1 MTLWLVVLG
10 MGLVTYATRLGAILL
25 LERASLPPAVAR
37 ALRFVPPAVLLALVA
52 PELARPAGVLELSMG
67 NARLLA
73 GLLAAVVA
81 VRTRSVVQ
89 TTAAGMATLWGL
101 EALVSWLT

>member
-25 LERASLPPAVAR
+25 LERAPLPPAAAR

-52 PELARPAGVLELSMG
+52 PELARPAGALAPTMG

-73 GLLAAVVA
+73 GALAAVVA
-81 VRTRSVVQ
+81 ARTRSVAA
-89 TTAAGMATLWGL
+89 TTVAGMATLWTL
-101 EALVSWLT
+101 DALVRWLG